1 MPNINH
7 QPILACD
14 SSCSACA
21 GSSSF
26 CTSCANN
33 QLASGGRCIAT
44 CPSGSFSASGSCLTC
59 HPDCATCSGGAFN
72 QCSSCPSSRPVL
84 TNGRCLPTCSKNQYF
99 DATSSSCQTC
109 DSSCSSCSGPGS
121 NNCLACSSA
130 TQVLRSGACVAA
142 NCQSGSNVV
151 PGLGACLSELVIPS
165 PSGTGTSA
173 PLPTVTGINS
183 PTAAVKRGRLQWW
196 QILLMALGCAFIF
209 LVILWLYRR
218 RQRKQR
224 AKKTAAFAASGL
236 NGAVNRTSTS
246 WRWRLIRFGE
256 KLFGHNRSKRAR
268 TVPNIVHMGPLHGER
283 ADIKMAPT
291 LRAAEEARSSTSPL
305 LHSTIPAANPSWRK
319 SLDSDDV
326 DVDMVNL
333 IGSYN
338 RPDSP
343 LPTRYNPH
351 HTRVTAADQ
360 RSISDASS
368 QMSAPSLYSQMTGI
382 PRRAPDPRQPLK
394 KDLTS
399 RFSASTF
406 GLGERSKE
414 QKKLK
419 NPFWK

>member
-1 MPNINH
+1 M
-7 QPILACD
+7 
-14 SSCSACA
+14 
-21 GSSSF
+21 
-26 CTSCANN
+26 
-33 QLASGGRCIAT
+33 
-44 CPSGSFSASGSCLTC
+44 
-59 HPDCATCSGGAFN
+59 
-72 QCSSCPSSRPVL
+72 
-84 TNGRCLPTCSKNQYF
+84 
-99 DATSSSCQTC
+99 
-109 DSSCSSCSGPGS
+109 
-121 NNCLACSSA
+121 
-130 TQVLRSGACVAA
+130 
-142 NCQSGSNVV
+142 
-151 PGLGACLSELVIPS
+151 
-165 PSGTGTSA
+165 
-173 PLPTVTGINS
+173 
-183 PTAAVKRGRLQWW
+183 
-196 QILLMALGCAFIF
+196 LMALGCAFIF
-209 LVILWLYRR
+209 LVILWLCRR

-236 NGAVNRTSTS
+236 NGAVNRTKTS

-283 ADIKMAPT
+283 ADLKMAPT
-291 LRAAEEARSSTSPL
+291 LRAAEEARSASPL
-305 LHSTIPAANPSWRK
+305 LPRTFPATNPSRGK
-319 SLDSDDV
+319 SLDSDG

-343 LPTRYNPH
+343 PPTRYNPQ